1 MPAEWRKHHLNGG
14 VLGRLT
20 EITCEILGTWAQRLN
35 TIITVWMAYS
45 GVQYETYTTVHGRPP
60 LHSTIHPFKHSHT
73 MFQELCP
80 QLPLISFNELFI
92 HKFILNQFLDFHDTC
107 HGFAFSVSITCSCVS
122 SPTNQPHCHISVF
135 LFITTCFSPKHPTQ
149 SMTWSLFTVV
159 LSAIGW
165 HIFPGGMAEADSA
178 HKPSASRSFILTAG
192 YPAFG
197 SMSGTQYMLH
207 KGSQQWTQNR
217 SLWRY

>member
-92 HKFILNQFLDFHDTC
+92 HKFILNQFLDFHDPVMVLHFLSQSLAHVSVPQQTNHIAIFQC
-107 HGFAFSVSITCSCVS
+107 FFSSLHVSPLSIQHRAWHEVCS
-122 SPTNQPHCHISVF
+122 QW
-135 LFITTCFSPKHPTQ
+135 L
-149 SMTWSLFTVV
+149 SL
-159 LSAIGW
+159 
-165 HIFPGGMAEADSA
+165 P
-178 HKPSASRSFILTAG
+178 
-192 YPAFG
+192 
-197 SMSGTQYMLH
+197 
-207 KGSQQWTQNR
+207 
-217 SLWRY
+217 